1 MLIIWGMPAFV
12 GASAV
17 VPRLFLHA
25 SDIRLAT
32 PDLLGLIRDPLGW
45 VTAFFGL
52 ISALAYGVFSW
63 GPSMLRARGLDATQ
77 SGLILSLCYI
87 SQTFAGLLAP
97 IVAGRGRDKPL
108 IIAAMVLL
116 TAFGLIYAPVSSLT
130 IIAFVLKIWQGG
142 VFGVV
147 LGRWRGAYGLIL
159 A

>member
-1 MLIIWGMPAFV
+1 M
-12 GASAV
+12 

-63 GPSMLRARGLDATQ
+63 GPSMLQARGLDAAQ
-77 SGLILSLCYI
+77 SGVILSLCYI

-97 IVAGRGRDKPL
+97 IVAGRGRDQPL

-116 TAFGLIYAPVSSLT
+116 TAFGLIGYVYAPVSSLK

>member
-1 MLIIWGMPAFV
+1 MCSV
-12 GASAV
+12 GA
-17 VPRLFLHA
+17 R
-25 SDIRLAT
+25 
-32 PDLLGLIRDPLGW
+32 
-45 VTAFFGL
+45 
-52 ISALAYGVFSW
+52 ALQAC
-63 GPSMLRARGLDATQ
+63 GLDAAQ

-97 IVAGRGRDKPL
+97 IVAGRGRDQPL

>member
-1 MLIIWGMPAFV
+1 MLIIWGMPALV

-52 ISALAYGVFSW
+52 ISALAYGVFSG
-63 GPSMLRARGLDATQ
+63 GPSMLQACGLDAAQ

-87 SQTFAGLLAP
+87 SQTFAALLAP
-97 IVAGRGRDKPL
+97 IVAGRGRDQPL

-116 TAFGLIYAPVSSLT
+116 TAFGLIGYVYAPVSSLK
-130 IIAFVLKIWQGG
+130 IIAFVLKRVACSAWCSA
-142 VFGVV
+142 
-147 LGRWRGAYGLIL
+147 GA
-159 A
+159 AHTV